1 MAARLLLMWWMN
13 VFSLNRHFKEI
24 LMPKKRLTIIIA
36 AVIIFFLLL
45 IVIGLVILNRQPGS
59 PLADIGPTVLITNPG
74 PEKNRGASPSIEIE
88 AAAYGDNPIHHLEL
102 WLDGELSQTFY
113 NQDLGQAS
121 VLEISFNQLLTS
133 GGHLLFVRAVDT
145 HNLIGQ
151 SLPITAEGTLA
162 FAGDE
167 PVTLVKIQPGDT
179 LDETLAANGTDL
191 AAVLP
196 FNPGLNNG
204 GASPGINIA
213 IPIPPEG
220 GNPPANNPPLPQANG
235 IILDVRELLPIG
247 NPPLGLIP
255 AQALAPPSA
264 PTGLLAT
271 VTACT
276 INLTWT
282 DTSDQEAGYNVW
294 ITGLSLPPRIAAR
307 TNDAQAQGSVS
318 VVLQALGNGD
328 YVYWVEAY
336 NSAGAQ
342 PSNQIQVSLAE
353 SCPNQLGSTLMIE
366 AIDFSAPAQ
375 YDRAYCYVSLEGNP
389 ETWLPGSQGQF
400 MQVVGGKS
408 DLTSLPL
415 SSRSYSMAV
424 PGDQTLTVDG
434 ECWGWAAGSL
444 SKIGL
449 FSGTIN
455 QSNWDGT
462 RIPLTGPAFEIG
474 LRITNKQEKGEVVL
488 FASPDSGIAPPKIL
502 KLEAAITL
510 ADVGIDPWE
519 AMDYLDRGNL
529 RTLTWTWFPYAPGT
543 TRVTGFTIL
552 INGIPFK
559 QITSPDTR
567 STEIRVPGFCGTKLE
582 ISMVANVDQK
592 QSLPSNTFVDQ
603 QPDCTLYAVVNFKQV
618 RFGWTND
625 SFNPS
630 NKCDTME
637 SYFNLSVTEVLDR
650 YQPNERQGRK
660 KIKSFWGGGFYMDL
674 RCGHYDMNN
683 LAGDYYKKDER
694 NPTQIV
700 VPLRPVDGHFTSYII
715 EAAIWDHDTNPDDLI
730 AQFNGSIYIRPNM
743 IEGLLK
749 KMSGS
754 PKMIKDYYC
763 SSYKGYFNGDAHS
776 AMDVCVDIYA
786 DNPSTGASTVP
797 SNAPLQE
804 PAPEKPKADPGLQFK
819 PLSDVAITA
828 SYVDPDGNFYIRVR
842 NEGPDDLVKG
852 TLNLTTTIQ
861 TDDPN
866 VGGSPWTNSFTYLG
880 LKKDSQTDL
889 YAWTW
894 GKLDTTK
901 YSYTITVDIGTE
913 GFTDSNLTNNKHTVS
928 FTKSELQSVPDPLKA
943 DLQIADIRSTGTGDL
958 MVVIQ
963 NAGPDVIRHVNT
975 TVTCDATEVSRLAGT
990 AVATMGL
997 ERTSIIN
1004 LDPEETYKFYPIHND
1019 FRFNQL
1025 LNWYIFSCQV
1035 KAEGAFADIIPANNF
1050 FTKTVQ

>member
-1 MAARLLLMWWMN
+1 
-13 VFSLNRHFKEI
+13 
-24 LMPKKRLTIIIA
+24 MPKKRLIILIA

-45 IVIGLVILNRQPGS
+45 TVIGLVILNRQPGS
-59 PLADIGPTVLITNPG
+59 PLPDIGPTVFITNPG

-113 NQDLGQAS
+113 NPDLGQAS
-121 VLEISFNQLLTS
+121 VLEISFNQLLTT

-162 FAGDE
+162 LAGDE
-167 PVTLVKIQPGDT
+167 PVTLVKIQSGDT

-196 FNPGLNNG
+196 FNPGLNSG
-204 GASPGINIA
+204 GASPGTNIA

-220 GNPPANNPPLPQANG
+220 GNPPANNPSLPQANG

-255 AQALAPPSA
+255 AQPLAPPSA
-264 PTGLLAT
+264 PIGLLAT
-271 VTACT
+271 VSACT

-294 ITGLSLPPRIAAR
+294 ITGLGLPPRIAAR
-307 TNDAQAQGSVS
+307 TNDAQAQGPVS
-318 VVLQALGNGD
+318 VELKALGNGD

-366 AIDFSAPAQ
+366 AIDFSAPTQ

-389 ETWLPGSQGQF
+389 EARLPGSQNQF
-400 MQVVGGKS
+400 IQVAGGKS
-408 DLTSLPL
+408 DLTSLAL
-415 SSRSYSMAV
+415 ASRSFSMAA
-424 PGDQTLTVDG
+424 PADQTLQVDG

-449 FSGTIN
+449 FGGTIN

-462 RIPLTGPAFEIG
+462 RIALTGPAFEIG

-488 FASPDSGIAPPKIL
+488 FASPDSGIAPPKII
-502 KLEAAITL
+502 KLEAPITL
-510 ADVGIDPWE
+510 GDVGIDPWE

-529 RTLTWTWFPYAPGT
+529 RTLTWEWFPSAPGRT
-543 TRVTGFTIL
+543 KVTGFTIL

-567 STEIRVPGFCGTKLE
+567 SVEIRVPGFCGTKLE
-582 ISMVANVDQK
+582 ISMVANIDQK

-625 SFNPS
+625 SFNPR

-637 SYFNLSVTEVLDR
+637 SYFNLSVTEVFDR
-650 YQPNERQGRK
+650 HQEDESPGRK
-660 KIKSFWGGGFYMDL
+660 KVKSFWGGGSYMGL
-674 RCGHYDMNN
+674 RCGHYDMNT
-683 LAGDYYKKDER
+683 LAGDYHRKDER

-700 VPLRPVDGHFTSYII
+700 VPLRPVDGHSADYII
-715 EAAIWDHDTNPDDLI
+715 EAAIWDYDTNPDDLI
-730 AQFNGSIYIRPNM
+730 ARFNGSIHIRPHM
-743 IEGLLK
+743 IEGLLR

-763 SSYKGYFNGDAHS
+763 DSYTGHFNGDAS
-776 AMDVCVDIYA
+776 SRMDVCVDIYA

-819 PLSDVAITA
+819 PLSDVAITD
-828 SYVDPDGNFYIRVR
+828 SFIDSSGYFYIRVK
-842 NEGPDDLVKG
+842 NEGPDDFIDGKLHI
-852 TLNLTTTIQ
+852 TTTIQ
-861 TDDPN
+861 TDDPSI
-866 VGGSPWTNSFTYLG
+866 GSSSWTNHTPYY
-880 LKKDSQTDL
+880 DL
-889 YAWTW
+889 MNTARIDIPAWTW
-894 GKLDTTK
+894 NKLDPSK
-901 YSYTITVDIGTE
+901 YGYTINVEITTE
-913 GFTDSNLTNNKHTVS
+913 GFTDSVLSNNKHTHTS
-928 FTKSELQSVPDPLKA
+928 TASALQVVPDPLMA
-943 DLQIADIRSTGTGDL
+943 DLQIADIRSNGFEYIS
-958 MVVIQ
+958 VVIR
-963 NAGPDVIRHVNT
+963 NAGPDVFSHVNT

-990 AVATMGL
+990 AVTTMGL
-997 ERTSIIN
+997 EQTQILTLGPDEEQNFYAYHQDFKFN
-1004 LDPEETYKFYPIHND
+1004 L
-1019 FRFNQL
+1019 L
-1025 LNWYIFSCQV
+1025 LNWYIYSCQV
-1035 KAEGAFADIIPANNF
+1035 KADGEFTDLNPANNF
-1050 FTKTVQ
+1050 LKKTVH